1 MTINMIENDRRKKL
15 KKKLS
20 EHQEM
25 ILKFPNIS
33 AIVVP
38 EGQKQKQTNKT
49 PKPNLKQK
57 H

>member
-1 MTINMIENDRRKKL
+1 
-15 KKKLS
+15 
-20 EHQEM
+20 M

-38 EGQKQKQTNKT
+38 EEGQKEKQTNKT